1 MSEKQVLLVKYLFE
15 KAYEVFDPNDP
26 FACGLS
32 ISLMQDSIEAM
43 IWTIIKEYNAPIKP
57 RDSFEQLWDSIPKA
71 EQNKEKKELPLRAKM
86 VELNK
91 ARVNFKHFG
100 NLPDATDATKFI
112 SYTEEFLKK
121 VTRDFLYIDF
131 EEISYADLII
141 KEHIKKIIKTA
152 EEEYKKENWEQALIE
167 CADAEQ
173 IALSSLNMLFPTVDY
188 NLKKAG
194 NAFSQTNSRGPN
206 EVFNYISGYLES
218 LRNVSIVNLTGVKLP
233 EYLRFKSLIPQVCR
247 TYNGKRHVTVRRY
260 KIKEN
265 EVVFCIKYVTDFLIK
280 VQNNIG

>member
-1 MSEKQVLLVKYLFE
+1 MSEKQILLVKYMFE
-15 KAYEVFDPNDP
+15 KASEVFDPNDP

-43 IWTIIKEYNAPIKP
+43 VWIVIKEYDAPFKP
-57 RDSFEQLWDSIPKA
+57 KDSFEQLWNSIPKA

-91 ARVNFKHFG
+91 ARVNFKHYG

-112 SYTEEFLKK
+112 SYTEEFLRE
-121 VTRDFLYIDF
+121 VARDFLHIDF
-131 EEISYADLII
+131 EEISYADLI
-141 KEHIKKIIKTA
+141 KNKHIRNIIKTA
-152 EEEYKKENWEQALIE
+152 EEEYKKEDWGQALIE

-173 IALSSLNMLFPTVDY
+173 IALSSLNRLFPTVDY

-194 NAFSQTNSRGPN
+194 NIFSQTNSRGPN
-206 EVFNYISGYLES
+206 EIFNYISGYLES
-218 LRNVSIVNLTGVKLP
+218 LRNVSVVNLAGVKLP
-233 EYLRFKSLIPQVCR
+233 EFLRFKSLIPKVHR
-247 TYNGKRHVTVRRY
+247 SHSGKRQVTGRLY
-260 KIKEN
+260 KLGEK
-265 EVVFCIKYVTDFLIK
+265 EVVFCIKYVTDFVIK